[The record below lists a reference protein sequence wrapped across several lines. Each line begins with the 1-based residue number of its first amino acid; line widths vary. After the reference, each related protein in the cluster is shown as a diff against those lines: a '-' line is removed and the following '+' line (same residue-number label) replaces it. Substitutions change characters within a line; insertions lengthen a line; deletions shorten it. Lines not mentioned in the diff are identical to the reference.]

1 MVYKSNNSA
10 LLLESESLLKDFHR
24 QHNSKITFLFIAIQ
38 LKKRSPLKMKAGVI
52 CYPHVFLNLELE
64 LAVLAQNDDISS
76 LHSLELETNR
86 QPKLEPLVYIEQ
98 WLSHEPNNGASTTIG
113 FVTII
118 NQNFIRFVLGDDDSM
133 IMLRIIGLANGLQF
147 KIIAKSREKIP
158 HIDTLLASGCQ
169 LAEGYSKTKAMPH
182 NNSHEW
188 TLCYSCLA
196 LDSIVDN

>member
-1 MVYKSNNSA
+1 MVYKIINSA
-10 LLLESESLLKDFHR
+10 LLLENESLLKDFHR
-24 QHNSKITFLFIAIQ
+24 QHNSKIAFLFLAIQ
-38 LKKRSPLKMKAGVI
+38 LKKPSPLKMKAGVI
-52 CYPHVFLNLELE
+52 CYPHVFLNLEL
-64 LAVLAQNDDISS
+64 AVLAQNDDISS
-76 LHSLELETNR
+76 LHSLEFETNS
-86 QPKLEPLVYIEQ
+86 QPKLEPLVDIEQ

-118 NQNFIRFVLGDDDSM
+118 NQNFVRFVLGDDDSM
-133 IMLRIIGLANGLQF
+133 IMLSIIGLANGLQF
-147 KIIAKSREKIP
+147 KIIAKSREKMP

-188 TLCYSCLA
+188 TPCYACLT